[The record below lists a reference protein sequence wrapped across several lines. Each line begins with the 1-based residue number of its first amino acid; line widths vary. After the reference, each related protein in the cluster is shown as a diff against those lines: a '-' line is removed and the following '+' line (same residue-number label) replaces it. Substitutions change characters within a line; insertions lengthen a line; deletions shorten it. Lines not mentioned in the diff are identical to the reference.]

1 MRGKNL
7 FGKGVWGKAMKFDAE
22 LVNGVCPTCSKNSV
36 LISLC
41 ANNYRCTTC
50 GQDMEQKINGVISY
64 IPITFAGGGPQ
75 VSLGHGSKQA

>member
-1 MRGKNL
+1 M

-22 LVNGVCPTCSKNSV
+22 IVNGICPACRQNSV

-41 ANNYRCTTC
+41 INNYRCTTC

-64 IPITFAGGGPQ
+64 IPITSTQGGPH
-75 VSLGHGSKQA
+75 VSLGRGSKQF